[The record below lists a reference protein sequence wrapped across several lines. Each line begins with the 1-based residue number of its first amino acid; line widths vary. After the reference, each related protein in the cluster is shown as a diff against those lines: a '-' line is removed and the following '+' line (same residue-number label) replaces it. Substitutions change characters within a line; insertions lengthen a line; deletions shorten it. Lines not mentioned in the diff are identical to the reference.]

1 MKHIIN
7 ATVENQ
13 PGVLARV
20 VSLFSGRG
28 YNIDTLNVGP
38 SADPMLS
45 KMTITLNGEAN
56 VIEQVTKQLN
66 KLIDVIKVVELTSIE
81 HLERELILIEVAAP
95 KGKRSEIV
103 ELAALFD
110 AAIVGVRER
119 SLTLQYVGTHAQVED
134 FVKLLRPYTI
144 FDLSRSGLIAVAR
157 GD

>member
-13 PGVLARV
+13 PGVLARI

-45 KMTITLNGEAN
+45 KMTITLNGEAS

-119 SLTLQYVGTHAQVED
+119 SLTLQYVGTQAQVED

>member
-45 KMTITLNGEAN
+45 KMTITLNGEAS

-119 SLTLQYVGTHAQVED
+119 SLTLQYVGTQAQVED
-134 FVKLLRPYTI
+134 LVKLLRPYTI

>member
-66 KLIDVIKVVELTSIE
+66 KLIDVIKVVELTSLE
-81 HLERELILIEVAAP
+81 HLERELVLIEVAAP
-95 KGKRSEIV
+95 KGKRGEIV

-110 AAIVGVRER
+110 ASIVGVRER
-119 SLTLQYVGTHAQVED
+119 SLTLQYVGTQTQVED
-134 FVKLLRPYTI
+134 FLKLLRPYTI

-157 GD
+157 GE

>member
-66 KLIDVIKVVELTSIE
+66 KLIDVIKVVELTSLE

-95 KGKRSEIV
+95 KGKRGEIV

-110 AAIVGVRER
+110 ASIVGVRER
-119 SLTLQYVGTHAQVED
+119 SLTLQYVGTQRQVED
-134 FVKLLRPYTI
+134 FLKLLRPYTI

-157 GD
+157 GE

>member
-28 YNIDTLNVGP
+28 YNIDTLNVSP

-45 KMTITLNGEAN
+45 KMTITLNGEAS

-95 KGKRSEIV
+95 KGKRSEVV

>member
-45 KMTITLNGEAN
+45 KMTITLNGEAS

-119 SLTLQYVGTHAQVED
+119 SLTLQYVGTQAQVED
-134 FVKLLRPYTI
+134 LPA
-144 FDLSRSGLIAVAR
+144 GLPEK
-157 GD
+157 

>member
-66 KLIDVIKVVELTSIE
+66 KLIDVIKVVELTSLE

-95 KGKRSEIV
+95 KGKRGEIV

-110 AAIVGVRER
+110 ASIVGVRER
-119 SLTLQYVGTHAQVED
+119 SLTLQYVGTQTQVED
-134 FVKLLRPYTI
+134 FLKLLRPYTI

-157 GD
+157 GE

>member
-119 SLTLQYVGTHAQVED
+119 SLTLQYVGTQAQVED

>member
-45 KMTITLNGEAN
+45 KMTITLNGEAS

-81 HLERELILIEVAAP
+81 HLARELILIEVAAP

-119 SLTLQYVGTHAQVED
+119 SLTLQYVGTQAQVED

>member
-28 YNIDTLNVGP
+28 YNIDTLNVSP

-119 SLTLQYVGTHAQVED
+119 SLTLQYVGTQAQVED

>member
-45 KMTITLNGEAN
+45 KMTITLNGEAS

-119 SLTLQYVGTHAQVED
+119 SLTLQYVGTQAQVED